1 MSDFDYGYQDYWES
15 RYTSQRGQTFDWLQ
29 DYSSIKEGFSDLF
42 QNKKVRILNIGCG
55 NSELGEKLFED
66 GFYHTYNIDYCKNVI
81 DFMQERNKN
90 KKGLHYEQKDVLN
103 LEYKKEIFDLI
114 IDKATMDTVLCTDN
128 ALLNITKMTKE
139 ISRALKTGGVYLV
152 LSYGRPDERLIHLR
166 RDHLAFDIKICKI
179 VKSEKNGKIN
189 YDLSIQEED
198 DEEINEN
205 AKEEKRVHYAYVCK
219 KLPEANDKLENF
231 RQVYNEMKEYL
242 AKCEKES
249 SSDNEKRENSDK
261 ENKEINIEKKNKIMD
276 ENNSNKEKVEIM
288 DIEEETK
295 EEKKNIE
302 FDENSIE
309 QFFDY

>member
-1 MSDFDYGYQDYWES
+1 M
-15 RYTSQRGQTFDWLQ
+15 
-29 DYSSIKEGFSDLF
+29 
-42 QNKKVRILNIGCG
+42 
-55 NSELGEKLFED
+55 GEKLFED

-189 YDLSIQEED
+189 YDLSIQDED

-242 AKCEKES
+242 AKTEKENS
-249 SSDNEKRENSDK
+249 CDNSDKKEESEENNK
-261 ENKEINIEKKNKIMD
+261 ENKEINGKNKNDINM
-276 ENNSNKEKVEIM
+276 EKNENKEKSEQM
-288 DIEEETK
+288 DIEEENK
-295 EEKKNIE
+295 EEKKDFE

-309 QFFDY
+309 QFFGY

>member
-1 MSDFDYGYQDYWES
+1 
-15 RYTSQRGQTFDWLQ
+15 
-29 DYSSIKEGFSDLF
+29 
-42 QNKKVRILNIGCG
+42 
-55 NSELGEKLFED
+55 
-66 GFYHTYNIDYCKNVI
+66 
-81 DFMQERNKN
+81 MQERNKN

-139 ISRALKTGGVYLV
+139 ISRALKTGGVYLI
-152 LSYGRPDERLIHLR
+152 LSYGGPHERLIHLK

-179 VKSEKNGKIN
+179 IKTEKNGKIN

-205 AKEEKRVHYAYVCK
+205 VKEEKRVHYAYVCR
-219 KLPEANDKLENF
+219 KLPEANEKLENF
-231 RQVYNEMKEYL
+231 KQVYNEMKEYL
-242 AKCEKES
+242 AKCEKDN
-249 SSDNEKRENSDK
+249 SSDNDNNNEKKESSDK
-261 ENKEINIEKKNKIMD
+261 ENKELNVDKKNETIN
-276 ENNSNKEKVEIM
+276 ENSSNKDKVEIM